1 MRIIQNY
8 LRIKDQI
15 NLLNPKTKLIIVSKG
30 QKYDDIKSL
39 IDYGHLE
46 FGENRVQEAIFKWKD
61 ILNSHRNINLHFIG
75 GLQSNK
81 AKDIFNFFKYV
92 HSLDNEKIAKIFSD
106 LEKQYVKKIN
116 YFIQV
121 NIGDEIQKNGIKIS
135 LVSDFVKYCQNDLK
149 LNILGLMCIPP
160 AKISSENYFSKLK
173 ELNELCFL
181 KDLSMGMSS
190 DFEKAIKLGSTYV
203 RVGSAIFEDKY

>member
-30 QKYDDIKSL
+30 QKYDEIKSL

-61 ILNSHRNINLHFIG
+61 ILNSHSNINLHFIG

-81 AKDIFNFFKYV
+81 VKDIFKIFKYV
-92 HSLDNEKIAKIFSD
+92 HSLDNETLAKIFSD

-135 LVSDFVKYCQNDLK
+135 LVGDFVKYCQKDLK

-160 AKISSENYFSKLK
+160 AKTSSENYFSKLK
-173 ELNELCFL
+173 ELNELSLL

-203 RVGSAIFEDKY
+203 RVGTAIFGDKC

>member
-15 NLLNPKTKLIIVSKG
+15 NLLTPKTKLIIVSKG
-30 QKYDDIKSL
+30 QKYDEIKSL

-61 ILNSHRNINLHFIG
+61 ILNSHSNINLHFIG

-81 AKDIFNFFKYV
+81 VKDIFKIFKYV
-92 HSLDNEKIAKIFSD
+92 HSLDNETLAKIFSD

-116 YFIQV
+116 YFIQF
-121 NIGDEIQKNGIKIS
+121 NIGDEI
-135 LVSDFVKYCQNDLK
+135 L
-149 LNILGLMCIPP
+149 
-160 AKISSENYFSKLK
+160 
-173 ELNELCFL
+173 
-181 KDLSMGMSS
+181 
-190 DFEKAIKLGSTYV
+190 
-203 RVGSAIFEDKY
+203 